1 MLMKRMG
8 LIILM
13 GLTFL
18 SFSLTFGQEVY
29 RWVDEQGTVHF
40 TDDLGQVP
48 EKYRD
53 KVQKKEPPKEPPTTQ
68 PIPPQSAPPQSAPP
82 QPAPPQP
89 LAPPTGMGVEK
100 GSGATPRQK
109 DILGRGEE
117 WWRAKVNEWN
127 EKLKTAQRNYE
138 NTYSEWKSKENELES
153 SKFKPDSVKRKL
165 KAEIKDLEEK
175 TKDWEKQMNEAKDM
189 LENVLPKQ
197 AQDYQANP
205 EWLKTEERK

>member
-18 SFSLTFGQEVY
+18 SFSLAFGQEVY

-53 KVQKKEPPKEPPTTQ
+53 KIQKKEPPKEPPITQ
-68 PIPPQSAPPQSAPP
+68 PIPPQPIPP
-82 QPAPPQP
+82 QPTPPQP
-89 LAPPTGMGVEK
+89 LAPPTGMEVEK
-100 GSGATPRQK
+100 ESGATPRQK

-153 SKFKPDSVKRKL
+153 SKFKPDSFKRKL

-175 TKDWEKQMNEAKDM
+175 TKDWEKQMDEAKNM
-189 LENVLPKQ
+189 LENILPKQ

-205 EWLKTEERK
+205 EWLKIEERK

>member
-8 LIILM
+8 LLILM

-18 SFSLTFGQEVY
+18 SFSLAFGQEVY

-53 KVQKKEPPKEPPTTQ
+53 KIQKKEPPKEPPITQ
-68 PIPPQSAPPQSAPP
+68 PIPPQPTPP
-82 QPAPPQP
+82 QPAPSQP
-89 LAPPTGMGVEK
+89 LAPPTGMGVDK

-138 NTYSEWKSKENELES
+138 TTYSEWKSKENELES

-175 TKDWEKQMNEAKDM
+175 TKDWEKQMNEAKNM

-205 EWLKTEERK
+205 EWLKIEERK